1 MLIAATA
8 DVQTLISVASSEFE
22 KKLEDRLPSDKQ
34 WLDTFAEL
42 VGDAIALCNELYD
55 LDWDDELAAFFPI
68 VQSFMHIVQRGC
80 LTKAFLDQSD
90 TSAWEFG
97 PEEIMNRLEN
107 LQDCALLRGRC
118 DFGFLE
124 TVVAPKMHTIKV
136 QMQRGPWAA
145 LIEAKDSCDNFLT
158 TESEEEKGRA
168 AKKLILTSIHHI
180 FYPLPFLPL
189 LVLVTWSSFQ
199 CDIMHS

>member
-1 MLIAATA
+1 M
-8 DVQTLISVASSEFE
+8 QTLISVASSEFE

-34 WLDTFAEL
+34 WLDMFAEL

-55 LDWDDELAAFFPI
+55 LDWDDDLTAFFPI

-90 TSAWEFG
+90 TSAWEVG

-107 LQDCALLRGRC
+107 LQDCALLKGKC

-124 TVVAPKMHTIKV
+124 NVVAPKMQTIKV
-136 QMQRGPWAA
+136 EMQRGPWAA
-145 LIEAKDSCDNFLT
+145 LTEAKDSCDNFLT
-158 TESEEEKGRA
+158 TESAEETGCA

-180 FYPLPFLPL
+180 FCPLPFLPL
-189 LVLVTWSSFQ
+189 LVLATWSSFQ
-199 CDIMHS
+199 CDIMPS